1 MAKQSVMCDYCTMNE
16 QSALFPSLP
25 ESKTVTQQAST
36 RDQVPRVLV
45 PQRNQIELRPVDL
58 EATLVP
64 EHPARSVWAF
74 VERLDLSALYAEI
87 GSVEG
92 RAGRAAIDPRILMT
106 LWLYATV
113 DGVGSAREIERLTQ
127 AHDAYRWICGG
138 VNVNHHTLS
147 DFRCACVEI
156 LDQLLTHSVAVLLEQ
171 GLVKLERVA
180 QDGMR
185 VRASAGAA
193 SFRRRSTLEGC
204 LQEAQGQVEALRREI
219 DADPDASNRRRR
231 AARARAT
238 EDRQQRVARA
248 LVQLAEVEQKRKKPA
263 PKKDTETEQEHAK
276 RTEVRA
282 SSTDPEARVMKMADG
297 GFRPAYNVQFATAT
311 GSQLIVGVDVCNL
324 GSDLGQLSPMLD
336 QVEQRYGQRPAEWLV
351 DGGYARHNDI
361 EDADARGT
369 TVYAPVPKPKDPT
382 RDRHAPRGDD
392 STAIAYWRERMGRS
406 EAKDIYRQRAA
417 TAECVNAIARG
428 RGLRQFV
435 VRGLRKVKAVAL
447 WYALAHNLMRTVA
460 LAQPA

>member
-1 MAKQSVMCDYCTMNE
+1 MCDYCTMNE

-447 WYALAHNLMRTVA
+447 WYALAHNLMRAVA